1 MAARFIDVVRAE
13 FFANLYWMKNNKGLF
28 VAMVVWPYLMVALVM
43 GMGYLLGSPEV
54 YTRRMGIS
62 NPALFM
68 LSASVVAMSSVT
80 IIDTV
85 AGYTLYNRW
94 LGTLNYI
101 LLTPM
106 KTPKLLIAAG
116 LPTALFGPAVTISSI
131 LPAAVYFEGVSGG
144 LKLSFMYAII
154 IAGMIPLLGISVIA
168 ASLLLVVREES
179 NVINSLV
186 PFLLLVS
193 GVFYPVEVL
202 PGVLQ
207 AVSEAIPVRYVV
219 DAAKLVNSI
228 STGFGAQLFT
238 ILYILAFMGVAY
250 NIIAFLFVGR
260 VDAMAKSRGVD

>member
-1 MAARFIDVVRAE
+1 MPARMIDVARAE
-13 FFANLYWMKNNKGLF
+13 FYANLYWMKNNKGLLI
-28 VAMVVWPYLMVALVM
+28 AMVVWPYIMVALVM
-43 GMGYLLGSPEV
+43 GLGYLIGSPEV
-54 YTRRMGIS
+54 YARRMGIS

-116 LPTALFGPAVTISSI
+116 LPTALLGPAITVSSVM
-131 LPAAVYFEGVSGG
+131 PAAVYFEGASGA
-144 LKLSFMYAII
+144 LRLAVMYLII
-154 IAGMIPLLGISVIA
+154 IAGMVPLIGISVIA
-168 ASLLLVVREES
+168 ASLLLIVREES

-193 GVFYPVEVL
+193 GVFYPVGIL
-202 PGVLQ
+202 PGALQ
-207 AVSEAIPVRYVV
+207 AVANAVPVKYVV
-219 DAAKLVNSI
+219 DAAKLVSRL
-228 STGFGAQLFT
+228 STGVGAHLFMV
-238 ILYILAFMGVAY
+238 LYILALMGVAY
-250 NIIAFLFVGR
+250 NLTAFLFVGK
-260 VDAMAKSRGVD
+260 VDAKAKSRGVD